1 MSGILQGKIA
11 FVTGGSRGIGCGIV
25 KMYLREGAS
34 VYYFSR
40 NKSSEHTSMELLAKE
55 HGGVLTYIAGEVTK
69 EEDIQGAIQQAKQK
83 SGNLDILVNNAG
95 ITRDKLFIGMKK
107 EDWDEVMDVNL
118 RGVFFACKTAVPIML
133 KQKSGAII
141 NMSSIVGITG
151 NPGQANYCASK
162 AGLIGFT
169 KSLALEIA
177 KKNVRVNAIAPGFI
191 SSDMTDNIPEE
202 YKQKIIEQIPMKRVG
217 TPEDIANT
225 CVFLGS
231 DNASYITGQV
241 ISISGGLGG

>member
-1 MSGILQGKIA
+1 MSGALQGKNTFI
-11 FVTGGSRGIGCGIV
+11 TGGSRGIGRGIV
-25 KMYLREGAS
+25 EAYLEEGAN

-40 NKSSEHTSMELLAKE
+40 NKSGEHESMQSIASAN
-55 HGGVLTYIAGEVTK
+55 GTTLTYISGEITQ
-69 EEDIQGAIQQAKQK
+69 EEAIQGAIKQMK
-83 SGNLDILVNNAG
+83 EDLGSIDILVNNAG

-107 EDWDEVMDVNL
+107 EDWDTVMDVNL
-118 RGVFFACKTAVPIML
+118 RGVFFACQTTVPIML
-133 KQKSGAII
+133 RQKSGSII
-141 NMSSIVGITG
+141 NMSSIVGISG

-177 KKNVRVNAIAPGFI
+177 KKGVRVNAIAPGFI
-191 SSDMTDNIPEE
+191 SSDMTDNISEE

-217 TPEDIANT
+217 TPNDIANT

-231 DNASYITGQV
+231 DKSTYITGQV
-241 ISISGGLGG
+241 IAVSGGLGG